1 MRGSK
6 PSVVDQRGRF
16 YFYLYSRPGLLLNL
30 KNSIVIF
37 GGYKNCAAPLSIS
50 KKTSLWEISLLKLL
64 LKNAETMSP
73 RTAEIYL
80 KDDKYRSL
88 HLARKYSCVFVLD
101 YYLFLTVLFASLNR

>member
-50 KKTSLWEISLLKLL
+50 KK
-64 LKNAETMSP
+64 N
-73 RTAEIYL
+73 
-80 KDDKYRSL
+80 
-88 HLARKYSCVFVLD
+88 
-101 YYLFLTVLFASLNR
+101 FALGNFTFKIVTKERRNDEPVHCRNIFEG